1 MELYKI
7 YSEFKLI
14 VNYYF
19 GEVGVIDLKKRMLT
33 ISLDPFFL
41 EEYDIV
47 NDFRDCN
54 LNVHVNDL
62 ISYIDYLQ
70 NDIKVIT
77 KRKSILLTSKPNQV
91 VLTTIF
97 SNKLLYTQMTPLVC
111 STIEAAIP
119 FLDKK
124 GLDKTTLILMLEE
137 LKKNR
142 VV

>member
-7 YSEFKLI
+7 FSEFKLI
-14 VNYYF
+14 INYYF
-19 GEVGVIDLKKRMLT
+19 GEVGVIDLKKRMLA
-33 ISLDPFFL
+33 ISLDPSFS

-47 NDFRDCN
+47 NDLRDCN

-62 ISYIDYLQ
+62 KSYIDYLQ

-77 KRKSILLTSKPNQV
+77 KRKSVLLTSKPNQV

-97 SNKLLYTQMTPLVC
+97 SKKLLYTQLKPLVC

-124 GLDKTTLILMLEE
+124 GLDKITINLMIEE
-137 LKKNR
+137 LKKK
-142 VV
+142 